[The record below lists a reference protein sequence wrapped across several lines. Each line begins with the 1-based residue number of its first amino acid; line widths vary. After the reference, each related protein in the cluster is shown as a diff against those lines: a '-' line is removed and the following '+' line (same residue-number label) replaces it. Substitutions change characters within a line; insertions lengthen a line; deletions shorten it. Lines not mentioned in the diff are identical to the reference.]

1 MSQDDFA
8 FMGLIKG
15 EYRCSNRK
23 PGTRVVDGCRIS
35 LALALPKIRSR
46 CRCSI
51 LGYKLHSFNSWS
63 FDKCMCCFLVCWFCC
78 WLGIWKQIGSLF
90 LECYKVLQGVTG
102 DPKSSGITQW
112 YFENTGSIEA
122 SIEGCNHPTASQYF
136 TTVSPGVT
144 YGRWQIMAD
153 LPLGSFLF
161 RGVRGPP
168 PRILQN
174 PATWSRSDQFQ
185 DVSLGSSHF
194 GRLRS
199 TDVNLMNL
207 NKILI
212 LILYYYYYIIIII
225 NKYHPPWN
233 PGDPTMPSFQL
244 LDTVGPTLDFN
255 VISGEIAA
263 RQQRLTVR
271 PAAWLWGS
279 KMDS

>member
-51 LGYKLHSFNSWS
+51 LGYKLYSFNSWS

-78 WLGIWKQIGSLF
+78 WFGIWKQIGSLF
-90 LECYKVLQGVTG
+90 LECYKLLQGVTG

-112 YFENTGSIEA
+112 YFFYNTGSIAA

-136 TTVSPGVT
+136 TIVSPKVT
-144 YGRWQIMAD
+144 SGRWQIMAD
-153 LPLGSFLF
+153 LPLGSFHILSIS
-161 RGVRGPP
+161 RSQRTPP
-168 PRILQN
+168 PLPPESCN
-174 PATWSRSDQFQ
+174 LVKVWPVSRCWK
-185 DVSLGSSHF
+185 LGSSHF

-212 LILYYYYYIIIII
+212 LI
-225 NKYHPPWN
+225 
-233 PGDPTMPSFQL
+233 
-244 LDTVGPTLDFN
+244 
-255 VISGEIAA
+255 
-263 RQQRLTVR
+263 
-271 PAAWLWGS
+271 
-279 KMDS
+279 